1 MSTPSSDPDHPPGT
15 ARRTRSPRR
24 AAPIPTVAT
33 KLLIPPPARHL
44 IERERLYD
52 ALDDGVRHGLV
63 LLSAPAGA
71 GKTVLLSA
79 WIAAREL
86 PGPACWLSLDGEDN
100 DANRLLANLL
110 SALRG
115 GGTPEH
121 GGRTRGHGGGTP
133 QHGGRTRGHGGGTP
147 QHGGRTPGHGGGTP
161 ASGGTPEPGGG
172 TLDDL
177 VAPAGAGTERF
188 LALLVNGLA
197 ELRSPLVLVLD
208 EVHELTNPP
217 AATAID
223 FLVRHAPEQLHI
235 VLAGRADPPLP
246 IERLRAGGALTEL
259 RIGELAFNRE
269 ETAELC
275 KRLELKLSD
284 TEIDSLW
291 ARTEGW
297 PAAMR
302 LAALSLRG
310 HSDPG
315 RFLADF
321 AGTDRAVADYLIAEV
336 LARLPKDSREFMLRT
351 SLVDELNPELADA
364 LTGREGGTLPLMELE
379 RLGAPVQPTAVDG
392 RWYRYH
398 PLFAELLRA
407 HLHHSHPQEIPSL
420 HRRAARWYAEQG
432 RAMLAIRHALAGE
445 DWQQAG
451 GLIAEHWLELFLRG
465 GSAAMRGPM
474 AQLPAEVVA
483 SDPRLAA
490 AVAGSRLQDGDLQDA
505 ERLLALAREVGEQAG
520 QSVAGQTGA
529 GQTDPS
535 QTDPSHANPSH
546 ADAIHHAGHTDIS
559 QTNAIIA
566 AVGLRHA
573 RLRVHPADAARLA
586 GELSAAAHDCT
597 HHCWTALRS
606 FALCELGATLLW
618 SGGAL
623 ETATSHLHEALAL
636 ATEHQHEHIAL
647 DCLAQLTVVNVLR
660 GELTQ
665 AWERG
670 TRAVELAEQHGWCEG
685 PAAACAHLAAA
696 ACAYQLGEF
705 ERAEGLLARAA
716 AAADTAETPVRL
728 AVGLLQALTLAAAG
742 QRSAA
747 RGALTLSAI
756 RSELGDGA
764 PAPDFLRLAL
774 EDTEPRVLMAAGEVE
789 QARATLAGALD
800 RAPDSP
806 ALLVRQA
813 SFELRDG
820 EPELARASLARAR
833 ASQGP
838 RLHPTVLLEQWLL
851 QALADEAAGE
861 PRIASEALD
870 RALALAEREPYRAAF
885 LLNGPAVRE
894 LLELQA
900 QHGTAH
906 PALLEVLLDGVGQ
919 GPARAGA
926 LPEPLTEREQ
936 RILRYLPTMLTNAE
950 IGAEVFVSLN
960 TVKTHLRSIY
970 RKLEA
975 NGRADAVERARRLGL
990 LPTGIKRPR
999 VVQRV

>member
-1 MSTPSSDPDHPPGT
+1 MSTPSFDPDQPTGT
-15 ARRTRSPRR
+15 PRRKRSPLR
-24 AAPIPTVAT
+24 ATPIPTVAT

-44 IERERLYD
+44 IERERLYSN
-52 ALDDGVRHGLV
+52 LDEGVRQGIV

-79 WIAAREL
+79 WIAARKL

-110 SALRG
+110 CALRG
-115 GGTPEH
+115 GATPER
-121 GGRTRGHGGGTP
+121 GGATAEPNRAAHEPSRRP
-133 QHGGRTRGHGGGTP
+133 YE
-147 QHGGRTPGHGGGTP
+147 
-161 ASGGTPEPGGG
+161 SGGA
-172 TLDDL
+172 LDDL

-188 LALLVNGLA
+188 LALLVNALA

-208 EVHELTNPP
+208 EIHELTSPP
-217 AATAID
+217 AAAAID

-246 IERLRAGGALTEL
+246 IERLRAGGALAEL
-259 RIGELAFNRE
+259 RIAELAFNRE

-275 KRLELKLSD
+275 EQLELELSD

-310 HSDPG
+310 HPEPG
-315 RFLADF
+315 RFLAEF

-336 LARLPKDSREFMLRT
+336 LARLPEDSREFMLRT
-351 SLVDELNPELADA
+351 CLVDELSPELADA

-407 HLHHSHPQEIPSL
+407 HLHHAHPREIPSL

-445 DWQQAG
+445 AWQQAG

-474 AQLPAEVVA
+474 AQLPPEVVA

-505 ERLLALAREVGEQAG
+505 ERLLAIAREVGNH
-520 QSVAGQTGA
+520 
-529 GQTDPS
+529 TDPTTTAS
-535 QTDPSHANPSH
+535 P
-546 ADAIHHAGHTDIS
+546 ADAS

-573 RLRVHPADAARLA
+573 RLRVHPGDAERLA
-586 GELSAAAHDCT
+586 DELSAAAHHGT
-597 HHCWTALRS
+597 RHCWTALRS

-618 SGGAL
+618 SGGGVERAI
-623 ETATSHLHEALAL
+623 AHLHEALAL
-636 ATEHQHEHIAL
+636 ATEHQHEQIAL
-647 DCLAQLTVVNVLR
+647 DCLAQLAVVNVLR

-665 AWERG
+665 ARERS
-670 TRAVELAEQHGWCEG
+670 TRAVELAEQRGWCEG

-696 ACAYQLGEF
+696 TCAYHLGEF
-705 ERAEGLLARAA
+705 ERSEGLLARAA

-728 AVGLLQALTLAAAG
+728 TVGLLQALTLAAAG

-747 RGALTLSAI
+747 RGTLTLSAI
-756 RSELGDGA
+756 RSELADGA
-764 PAPDFLRLAL
+764 PAPGFLRLAL
-774 EDTEPRVLMAAGEVE
+774 EDTEPRVLMAAGEIE

-806 ALLVRQA
+806 TLLVRQA

-820 EPELARASLARAR
+820 EPALARASLARAC
-833 ASQGP
+833 AVQTP
-838 RLHPTVLLEQWLL
+838 RPYPAVLLEHWLL
-851 QALADEAAGE
+851 QALADQAAGDHQA
-861 PRIASEALD
+861 ASEALD
-870 RALALAEREPYRAAF
+870 RALALAEREPFRHAF

-900 QHGTAH
+900 REGTAH

-919 GPARAGA
+919 GPVNGA
-926 LPEPLTEREQ
+926 APAEPLTEREQ

-999 VVQRV
+999 VVERV

>member
-1 MSTPSSDPDHPPGT
+1 MSTPSSDPDQPG
-15 ARRTRSPRR
+15 ARPRLRSPGK
-24 AAPIPTVAT
+24 AALIPTVAT

-52 ALDDGVRHGLV
+52 SLDEGVQQGVV

-79 WIAAREL
+79 WIAARAL

-100 DANRLLANLL
+100 DVNRLLANLL
-110 SALRG
+110 SALR
-115 GGTPEH
+115 T
-121 GGRTRGHGGGTP
+121 TD
-133 QHGGRTRGHGGGTP
+133 
-147 QHGGRTPGHGGGTP
+147 
-161 ASGGTPEPGGG
+161 ALEPGGA
-172 TLDDL
+172 LDDL

-188 LALLVNGLA
+188 LALLVNALA

-208 EVHELTNPP
+208 EIHELTSPP
-217 AATAID
+217 AVAAID

-235 VLAGRADPPLP
+235 VLGGRADPPLP

-259 RIGELAFNRE
+259 RIAELAFNRE

-275 KRLELKLSD
+275 VRLELGLSD
-284 TEIDSLW
+284 SEIDTLW

-297 PAAMR
+297 PAAIR

-310 HSDPG
+310 HANPG
-315 RFLADF
+315 RFLAEF

-336 LARLPKDSREFMLRT
+336 LARLPEDSREFMLRT
-351 SLVDELNPELADA
+351 CLVDELSPELADA

-379 RLGAPVQPTAVDG
+379 RLGAPVQPSAGDG

-407 HLHHSHPQEIPSL
+407 HLHHAHPREIPSL
-420 HRRAARWYAEQG
+420 HRRAAGWYAEQG
-432 RAMLAIRHALAGE
+432 QAMLAIRHALAGE

-451 GLIAEHWLELFLRG
+451 GLIAEHWLELFLHG

-474 AQLPAEVVA
+474 AQLPPEVVA

-505 ERLLALAREVGEQAG
+505 ERLLAIAREVG
-520 QSVAGQTGA
+520 SDT
-529 GQTDPS
+529 S
-535 QTDPSHANPSH
+535 QTR
-546 ADAIHHAGHTDIS
+546 
-559 QTNAIIA
+559 AIIA

-573 RLRVHPADAARLA
+573 RLRVHPGDAERAA
-586 GELSAAAHDCT
+586 GKLSAAAHHCT
-597 HHCWTALRS
+597 PHCWSALRS
-606 FALCELGATLLW
+606 FALCELGATQLW
-618 SGGAL
+618 SGGDVEPAV
-623 ETATSHLHEALAL
+623 ANLHEALAL
-636 ATEHQHEHIAL
+636 ATEHQHEQIAL
-647 DCLAQLTVVNVLR
+647 DCLAQLAVVNVLR

-665 AWERG
+665 ARERSA
-670 TRAVELAEQHGWCEG
+670 RAVELAEQRGWCEG
-685 PAAACAHLAAA
+685 PAGACAHLAAA
-696 ACAYQLGEF
+696 TCAYQLGEL

-728 AVGLLQALTLAAAG
+728 TVGLLQALTLAAAG

-747 RGALTLSAI
+747 RGTLTLSAI
-756 RSELGDGA
+756 RSELADGA
-764 PAPDFLRLAL
+764 PAPGFLRLAL
-774 EDTEPRVLMAAGEVE
+774 EDIESRVLMAAEEVE

-800 RAPDSP
+800 RTPNSAV
-806 ALLVRQA
+806 LLVRQA

-820 EPELARASLARAR
+820 EPELARASLVRAR
-833 ASQGP
+833 AAQTP
-838 RLHPTVLLEQWLL
+838 HPHPAVLLELWLL
-851 QALADEAAGE
+851 QAMVDHAAGD
-861 PRIASEALD
+861 RRAASEALD
-870 RALALAEREPYRAAF
+870 CALALAEREPFRDAF

-900 QHGTAH
+900 QDGTAH

-919 GPARAGA
+919 GPVKEATLA
-926 LPEPLTEREQ
+926 EPLTEREQ

-975 NGRADAVERARRLGL
+975 NGRADAVERARQLGL

>member
-1 MSTPSSDPDHPPGT
+1 MSTPSSDPNQPPGT
-15 ARRTRSPRR
+15 LRRRQVPSR
-24 AAPIPTVAT
+24 AAAIPTVST
-33 KLLIPPPARHL
+33 KLLIPPPSRHL
-44 IERERLYD
+44 VERERLYD
-52 ALDDGVRHGLV
+52 TLDDGVRHGIV

-86 PGPACWLSLDGEDN
+86 PGRACWLSLDGEDN

-115 GGTPEH
+115 GGTSEHGGVPEH
-121 GGRTRGHGGGTP
+121 G
-133 QHGGRTRGHGGGTP
+133 
-147 QHGGRTPGHGGGTP
+147 
-161 ASGGTPEPGGG
+161 GGTPEPGGG
-172 TLDDL
+172 THEPGGALDDL
-177 VAPAGAGTERF
+177 VPPAGTGTERF

-208 EVHELTNPP
+208 EIHELTSPP
-217 AATAID
+217 AAAAID

-246 IERLRAGGALTEL
+246 TERLRAGGALTEL
-259 RIGELAFNRE
+259 RIAELAFNRE

-275 KRLELKLSD
+275 KRLELALSD

-310 HSDPG
+310 HSAPG
-315 RFLADF
+315 RFLAEF

-336 LARLPKDSREFMLRT
+336 LARLPEDSRDFMLRT
-351 SLVDELNPELADA
+351 CLVDELSAELADA

-407 HLHHSHPQEIPSL
+407 HLHHAHPREIPSL
-420 HRRAARWYAEQG
+420 HSRAARWYAEQG

-451 GLIAEHWLELFLRG
+451 GLIAEHWLELFLHG
-465 GSAAMRGPM
+465 GTAAMRGPM
-474 AQLPAEVVA
+474 AQLPPEVVA

-505 ERLLALAREVGEQAG
+505 ERLLALAREVGEK
-520 QSVAGQTGA
+520 V
-529 GQTDPS
+529 S
-535 QTDPSHANPSH
+535 QPR
-546 ADAIHHAGHTDIS
+546 
-559 QTNAIIA
+559 AIIA

-573 RLRVHPADAARLA
+573 RLRVHPGDAERFAH
-586 GELSAAAHDCT
+586 ELSAAAHECT
-597 HHCWTALRS
+597 RHCWTALRS

-618 SGGAL
+618 SGGDL
-623 ETATSHLHEALAL
+623 ETAITHLHEALAL
-636 ATEHQHEHIAL
+636 ATEHQHEQIAL
-647 DCLAQLTVVNVLR
+647 DCLAQLAFVNVLR

-665 AWERG
+665 AQERS

-685 PAAACAHLAAA
+685 PAGACAQLAAA
-696 ACAYQLGEF
+696 ACAYHRGEL
-705 ERAEGLLARAA
+705 ERGEGLLTGAA
-716 AAADTAETPVRL
+716 AAADTAETPVRM

-747 RGALTLSAI
+747 RGTLKLSAI
-756 RSELGDGA
+756 RSELSDGA
-764 PAPDFLRLAL
+764 PAPGFLRLMLDDA
-774 EDTEPRVLMAAGEVE
+774 EPRVLMAAGEVE
-789 QARATLAGALD
+789 QARATLAGALEG
-800 RAPDSP
+800 APDSP
-806 ALLVRQA
+806 VLLVRQA

-820 EPELARASLARAR
+820 KPALARASLARAR
-833 ASQGP
+833 AAEQTP
-838 RLHPTVLLEQWLL
+838 HPHLAVLIEQWLL
-851 QALADEAAGE
+851 QALAERASGE
-861 PRIASEALD
+861 HQAASEALD
-870 RALALAEREPYRAAF
+870 RALALAEREPFRDAF

-900 QHGTAH
+900 QDGTAH

-919 GPARAGA
+919 GPTNVGA
-926 LPEPLTEREQ
+926 SAEPLTEREQ

-970 RKLEA
+970 RKLDA
-975 NGRADAVERARRLGL
+975 NGRADAVEKARRQGL
-990 LPTGIKRPR
+990 LPAGIKRPR

>member
-1 MSTPSSDPDHPPGT
+1 MRTEIGHPHEEVQLMSTPSSDPDQPRGT
-15 ARRTRSPRR
+15 VRRTRSPLR
-24 AAPIPTVAT
+24 AASIPTVAT

-44 IERERLYD
+44 IERERLYET
-52 ALDDGVRHGLV
+52 LDEGVRGGIV

-100 DANRLLANLL
+100 DVNRLLENLL
-110 SALRG
+110 SALRSAG
-115 GGTPEH
+115 
-121 GGRTRGHGGGTP
+121 
-133 QHGGRTRGHGGGTP
+133 
-147 QHGGRTPGHGGGTP
+147 
-161 ASGGTPEPGGG
+161 APEPGDA
-172 TLDDL
+172 LDGL

-208 EVHELTNPP
+208 EIHELTSPP
-217 AATAID
+217 AAAAID

-246 IERLRAGGALTEL
+246 TERLRAGGALTEL
-259 RIGELAFNRE
+259 RIAELAFNRE

-275 KRLELKLSD
+275 KRLELALSD

-310 HSDPG
+310 HSEPG
-315 RFLADF
+315 RFLVEF

-336 LARLPKDSREFMLRT
+336 LARLPEDSREFMLRT
-351 SLVDELNPELADA
+351 CLVDELSPELADA

-407 HLHHSHPQEIPSL
+407 HLHHAHPREIPSL

-451 GLIAEHWLELFLRG
+451 GLIAEHWLELFLHG
-465 GSAAMRGPM
+465 GTAAMRGPM
-474 AQLPAEVVA
+474 AQLPPEVVA

-505 ERLLALAREVGEQAG
+505 ERLLALAREVGEK
-520 QSVAGQTGA
+520 T
-529 GQTDPS
+529 S
-535 QTDPSHANPSH
+535 QTRA
-546 ADAIHHAGHTDIS
+546 T
-559 QTNAIIA
+559 IA
-566 AVGLRHA
+566 VVGLRHA
-573 RLRVHPADAARLA
+573 RLRVHPGDAERLA
-586 GELSAAAHDCT
+586 RELSAAAHDCT
-597 HHCWTALRS
+597 RHCWTALRS

-618 SGGAL
+618 SGGDL
-623 ETATSHLHEALAL
+623 ETATAHLHEALAL
-636 ATEHQHEHIAL
+636 ATEHQHEQIAL
-647 DCLAQLTVVNVLR
+647 DCLAQLAFVNVLR

-665 AWERG
+665 AQERS
-670 TRAVELAEQHGWCEG
+670 TRAVELAERRGWREG
-685 PAAACAHLAAA
+685 PAGACAQLAAA
-696 ACAYQLGEF
+696 ACAYHRGEF
-705 ERAEGLLARAA
+705 ERGEGLLTGAA
-716 AAADTAETPVRL
+716 AAADTAETPVRM

-747 RGALTLSAI
+747 RGTLKLSAI
-756 RSELGDGA
+756 RSELSNGA
-764 PAPDFLRLAL
+764 PAPGFLRLMLDDA
-774 EDTEPRVLMAAGEVE
+774 EPRVLMAAGEVE
-789 QARATLAGALD
+789 QARATLAGALEG
-800 RAPDSP
+800 APDS
-806 ALLVRQA
+806 AVLLARQA

-833 ASQGP
+833 VAEQTP
-838 RLHPTVLLEQWLL
+838 YPHLAVLIEQWLL
-851 QALADEAAGE
+851 QALAERATGEHEA
-861 PRIASEALD
+861 ASEALD
-870 RALALAEREPYRAAF
+870 RALALAEREPFRDAF

-900 QHGTAH
+900 RDGTAH

-919 GPARAGA
+919 GPMSAGA
-926 LPEPLTEREQ
+926 PAEPLTEREQ

-970 RKLEA
+970 RKLDA
-975 NGRADAVERARRLGL
+975 NGRAEAVEKARRLGM
-990 LPTGIKRPR
+990 LPAGIKRPR

>member
-1 MSTPSSDPDHPPGT
+1 MSTPSLDQDQPLG
-15 ARRTRSPRR
+15 ARLTRSSPGG
-24 AAPIPTVAT
+24 ASIPTVAT
-33 KLLIPPPARHL
+33 KLLIPPPSRHL
-44 IERERLYD
+44 IERERLYET
-52 ALDDGVRHGLV
+52 LDEGVRQGIV
-63 LLSAPAGA
+63 LLAAPAGA

-79 WIAAREL
+79 WIAARQL

-100 DANRLLANLL
+100 DVSRLLENLL
-110 SALRG
+110 SALR
-115 GGTPEH
+115 
-121 GGRTRGHGGGTP
+121 
-133 QHGGRTRGHGGGTP
+133 
-147 QHGGRTPGHGGGTP
+147 
-161 ASGGTPEPGGG
+161 SGGTPEPGGA
-172 TLDDL
+172 LADL

-188 LALLVNGLA
+188 LALLVNALA
-197 ELRSPLVLVLD
+197 ELSAPLVLVLD
-208 EVHELTNPP
+208 EVHELTSRP
-217 AATAID
+217 AAVAID
-223 FLVRHAPEQLHI
+223 FLVRHAPPQLHI

-259 RIGELAFNRE
+259 RIAELAFNRE

-275 KRLELKLSD
+275 GRLELELSD

-310 HSDPG
+310 HSEPG
-315 RFLADF
+315 RFLAEF

-336 LARLPKDSREFMLRT
+336 LARLPEDSREFMLRT
-351 SLVDELNPELADA
+351 CLVDELNPELADA
-364 LTGREGGTLPLMELE
+364 LTGSEGGTLPLLELE
-379 RLGAPVQPTAVDG
+379 RLGAPVQPTAGDG

-407 HLHHSHPQEIPSL
+407 HLHHAYPREIPSL

-432 RAMLAIRHALAGE
+432 QAMLAIRHALAGE

-451 GLIAEHWLELFLRG
+451 GLITEHWLQLFLRG

-474 AQLPAEVVA
+474 AQLPPEVVA

-505 ERLLALAREVGEQAG
+505 ERLLGVAREL
-520 QSVAGQTGA
+520 GA
-529 GQTDPS
+529 DT
-535 QTDPSHANPSH
+535 
-546 ADAIHHAGHTDIS
+546 S

-573 RLRVHPADAARLA
+573 RLRVHPGDAERLA
-586 GELSAAAHDCT
+586 HELSAAAHDSSR
-597 HHCWTALRS
+597 HCWTALRS

-618 SGGAL
+618 SGGDVESAI
-623 ETATSHLHEALAL
+623 AHLREALAL
-636 ATEHQHEHIAL
+636 ATEHQHEQIAL
-647 DCLAQLTVVNVLR
+647 DCLAQLAVVNVLR

-665 AWERG
+665 ARERSA
-670 TRAVELAEQHGWCEG
+670 RAVELAEQRGWCEG
-685 PAAACAHLAAA
+685 PAGACAHLAAA
-696 ACAYQLGEF
+696 TCAYQLGEF

-716 AAADTAETPVRL
+716 ADTAETPVRL
-728 AVGLLQALTLAAAG
+728 TAGLLYALTLAAAG

-747 RGALTLSAI
+747 RGTLTLSAI
-756 RSELGDGA
+756 RSELADGA
-764 PAPDFLRLAL
+764 PAPGFLRLVL
-774 EDTEPRVLMAAGEVE
+774 KDTEPRVLMAAGEVE

-813 SFELRDG
+813 SFELHDG

-833 ASQGP
+833 ATHAP
-838 RLHPTVLLEQWLL
+838 RPHPAVLLELWLL
-851 QALADEAAGE
+851 QAMADQAAGD
-861 PRIASEALD
+861 RQAASEALD
-870 RALALAEREPYRAAF
+870 RALALAEREPFRDAF

-900 QHGTAH
+900 QDGTAH
-906 PALLEVLLDGVGQ
+906 PALLEVLLDGVGE
-919 GPARAGA
+919 GPVDGA
-926 LPEPLTEREQ
+926 ALAEPLTEREQ

-999 VVQRV
+999 IVQRV

>member
-1 MSTPSSDPDHPPGT
+1 MSTPSSDPDQPSGT
-15 ARRTRSPRR
+15 ASRTRSPLS

-44 IERERLYD
+44 IERERLYET
-52 ALDDGVRHGLV
+52 LDEGLQQGIV

-79 WIAAREL
+79 WIAAHEL
-86 PGPACWLSLDGEDN
+86 PGPTCWLSLDGEDN
-100 DANRLLANLL
+100 DANRLLANLM

-115 GGTPEH
+115 
-121 GGRTRGHGGGTP
+121 
-133 QHGGRTRGHGGGTP
+133 
-147 QHGGRTPGHGGGTP
+147 
-161 ASGGTPEPGGG
+161 SGVLEPSG
-172 TLDDL
+172 TLDNL
-177 VAPAGAGTERF
+177 LAPAGAGTKRF

-208 EVHELTNPP
+208 EVHELTSPP
-217 AATAID
+217 AAAAID

-259 RIGELAFNRE
+259 RIAELAFNRE

-275 KRLELKLSD
+275 KRLELALSD
-284 TEIDSLW
+284 TEIDTLW

-310 HSDPG
+310 HSEPG
-315 RFLADF
+315 RFLAEF

-336 LARLPKDSREFMLRT
+336 LARLPEDSREFMLRT
-351 SLVDELNPELADA
+351 CLVDELSPELADA

-379 RLGAPVQPTAVDG
+379 RLGAPVQPTAGDG

-407 HLHHSHPQEIPSL
+407 HLHHAHPREIPSL

-432 RAMLAIRHALAGE
+432 QAMLAIRHALAGE

-451 GLIAEHWLELFLRG
+451 GLIAEHWLELFLHG

-474 AQLPAEVVA
+474 AQLPPEVVA

-490 AVAGSRLQDGDLQDA
+490 AIAGSRLQDGDLQDA
-505 ERLLALAREVGEQAG
+505 ERLLAIARELGEKTS
-520 QSVAGQTGA
+520 QSAASQTEA
-529 GQTDPS
+529 RQTDSSHPNTS
-535 QTDPSHANPSH
+535 PTKTSPTNTILTD
-546 ADAIHHAGHTDIS
+546 AGHPNTIHTDTH
-559 QTNAIIA
+559 QTRALIA

-573 RLRVHPADAARLA
+573 RLRVHPGDAERLA
-586 GELSAAAHDCT
+586 RELSAAAHDCT
-597 HHCWTALRS
+597 RHCWTALRS

-618 SGGAL
+618 SGGDV
-623 ETATSHLHEALAL
+623 ETATTHLHEALAL
-636 ATEHQHEHIAL
+636 ATQHQHEQIAL
-647 DCLAQLTVVNVLR
+647 DCLAQLAVVNVLR

-665 AWERG
+665 AHERS
-670 TRAVELAEQHGWCEG
+670 TRAVELAEQRGWCEG

-696 ACAYQLGEF
+696 TCAYQLGEF

-728 AVGLLQALTLAAAG
+728 TVGLLQALTLAAAG

-756 RSELGDGA
+756 RSELADGA
-764 PAPDFLRLAL
+764 PAPGFLRLAL

-806 ALLVRQA
+806 TLLVRQA

-820 EPELARASLARAR
+820 EPALARASLTRAR
-833 ASQGP
+833 AVQTP
-838 RLHPTVLLEQWLL
+838 RPYPAVLLEQRLL
-851 QALADEAAGE
+851 QALADHAAGDHQA
-861 PRIASEALD
+861 ASEALD
-870 RALALAEREPYRAAF
+870 RALALAEREPFRHAF

-900 QHGTAH
+900 REGTAH

-919 GPARAGA
+919 GPRNGA
-926 LPEPLTEREQ
+926 ALAEPLTEREQ

>member
-1 MSTPSSDPDHPPGT
+1 MSTPSSEPDQLPGT
-15 ARRTRSPRR
+15 ARQARSPLTT

-44 IERERLYD
+44 IERGRLYD
-52 ALDDGVRHGLV
+52 TLDEGVAEGIV

-100 DANRLLANLL
+100 DANRLLENLL
-110 SALRG
+110 SALRSTG
-115 GGTPEH
+115 ALES
-121 GGRTRGHGGGTP
+121 RG
-133 QHGGRTRGHGGGTP
+133 
-147 QHGGRTPGHGGGTP
+147 
-161 ASGGTPEPGGG
+161 ALE
-172 TLDDL
+172 DL
-177 VAPAGAGTERF
+177 VAPVGADTERF

-197 ELRSPLVLVLD
+197 ELRSPVVLVLD
-208 EVHELTNPP
+208 EIHELASPP
-217 AATAID
+217 AAAAID
-223 FLVRHAPEQLHI
+223 FLVRHAPEQLRI
-235 VLAGRADPPLP
+235 VLAGRADPALP
-246 IERLRAGGALTEL
+246 TERLRASGALTEL
-259 RIGELAFNRE
+259 RIAELALNRE

-275 KRLELKLSD
+275 GRLELALSD

-297 PAAMR
+297 PAAVR

-310 HSDPG
+310 HPSPG
-315 RFLADF
+315 RFIADF
-321 AGTDRAVADYLIAEV
+321 AGTDRAVADYLISEV
-336 LARLPKDSREFMLRT
+336 LARLPEDNREFMLHT
-351 SLVDELNPELADA
+351 CLVDAVSPELADA
-364 LTGREGGTLPLMELE
+364 LTGREGGTLPLAELE
-379 RLGAPVQPTAVDG
+379 RMGAPVQPTAADG

-398 PLFAELLRA
+398 PLFGELLRA
-407 HLHHSHPQEIPSL
+407 HLRHDHPEQIPSL

-432 RAMLAIRHALAGE
+432 QAMPAIRHALAGE

-451 GLIAEHWLELFLRG
+451 GLIAEHWLELFLHG
-465 GSAAMRGPM
+465 GSAAMRGPV
-474 AQLPAEVVA
+474 AQLPPEVVA
-483 SDPRLAA
+483 SDPRLSA

-505 ERLLALAREVGEQAG
+505 QRLLVIARKAGERG
-520 QSVAGQTGA
+520 
-529 GQTDPS
+529 S
-535 QTDPSHANPSH
+535 QTE
-546 ADAIHHAGHTDIS
+546 
-559 QTNAIIA
+559 AIIA
-566 AVGLRHA
+566 AVALRHA
-573 RLRVHPADAARLA
+573 RLDAHPADAERFAH
-586 GELSAAAHDCT
+586 ELSAAAHACT
-597 HHCWTALRS
+597 RHCWTALRS
-606 FALCELGATLLW
+606 FALCDLGATLLW
-618 SGGAL
+618 SDGDI
-623 ETATSHLHEALAL
+623 ETAVAHLHEALAL
-636 ATEHQHEHIAL
+636 ATEHQHEQIAL
-647 DCLAQLTVVNVLR
+647 DCLAQLATVNLLR

-665 AWERG
+665 GQERG
-670 TRAVELAEQHGWCEG
+670 ARAVELAEQHGWCEG

-696 ACAYQLGEF
+696 TCAYQLGEF
-705 ERAEGLLARAA
+705 ERAEVLLARAA

-747 RGALTLSAI
+747 RGALKLSAI
-756 RSELGDGA
+756 RSELADGA
-764 PAPDFLRLAL
+764 PMPGFLRLAL

-789 QARATLAGALD
+789 QARAMLAGALD
-800 RAPDSP
+800 RAPENP

-813 SFELRDG
+813 SFELGDG

-833 ASQGP
+833 SQEAP
-838 RLHPTVLLEQWLL
+838 HTHPAVLLEQWLL
-851 QALADEAAGE
+851 QALADRAAGE
-861 PRIASEALD
+861 PRAASEALD
-870 RALALAEREPYRAAF
+870 RALALAEREPFRDAF

-900 QHGTAH
+900 QDGTAH

-919 GPARAGA
+919 GPVSGGA

-970 RKLEA
+970 RKLNA

-990 LPTGIKRPR
+990 LPAGIKRPR

>member
-1 MSTPSSDPDHPPGT
+1 MSTPSSDPQQPPGT
-15 ARRTRSPRR
+15 VRRTRSPLT

-44 IERERLYD
+44 IERERLYET
-52 ALDDGVRHGLV
+52 LDEGVQQGIV

-79 WIAAREL
+79 WIAAHEL
-86 PGPACWLSLDGEDN
+86 PGPACWLSLDAEDN
-100 DANRLLANLL
+100 QVNRLLASLL

-115 GGTPEH
+115 GG
-121 GGRTRGHGGGTP
+121 
-133 QHGGRTRGHGGGTP
+133 
-147 QHGGRTPGHGGGTP
+147 
-161 ASGGTPEPGGG
+161 ASESDGALDDGA
-172 TLDDL
+172 LDDL

-188 LALLVNGLA
+188 LALLVNALA
-197 ELRSPLVLVLD
+197 ELRSPLVLLLD
-208 EVHELTNPP
+208 EIHELTSPP
-217 AATAID
+217 AAAALD

-259 RIGELAFNRE
+259 RIAELAFNRE
-269 ETAELC
+269 ETVELC
-275 KRLELKLSD
+275 ERLELTLSH

-310 HSDPG
+310 HSEPE
-315 RFLADF
+315 RFLAEF

-336 LARLPKDSREFMLRT
+336 LARLPEDSREFMLRT
-351 SLVDELNPELADA
+351 CLVDELSPELADA
-364 LTGREGGTLPLMELE
+364 LTGREGGTLPLVELE

-407 HLHHSHPQEIPSL
+407 HLHHTHPREIPSL

-432 RAMLAIRHALAGE
+432 QAMLAIRHALAGE

-465 GSAAMRGPM
+465 GSATMRGPM
-474 AQLPAEVVA
+474 AQLPPEVVA

-505 ERLLALAREVGEQAG
+505 ERLLAIAREVGKPD
-520 QSVAGQTGA
+520 TNPNH
-529 GQTDPS
+529 TD
-535 QTDPSHANPSH
+535 T
-546 ADAIHHAGHTDIS
+546 GHTDTS

-566 AVGLRHA
+566 TVGLRHA
-573 RLRVHPADAARLA
+573 RLRVHPGDAERLA

-618 SGGAL
+618 SDGDA
-623 ETATSHLHEALAL
+623 ETASTHLHEALAL
-636 ATEHQHEHIAL
+636 ATEHQHEQIAL
-647 DCLAQLTVVNVLR
+647 DCLAQLAVVNVLR

-665 AWERG
+665 ARERS
-670 TRAVELAEQHGWCEG
+670 TRAVELAEQRGWCEG

-696 ACAYQLGEF
+696 TCAYQLGEF

-728 AVGLLQALTLAAAG
+728 TVGLLQALTLAAAG

-756 RSELGDGA
+756 RSELADGA
-764 PAPDFLRLAL
+764 PAPGFLRLAL

-806 ALLVRQA
+806 TLLVRQA

-833 ASQGP
+833 ASQTP
-838 RLHPTVLLEQWLL
+838 RPYPAVLLEQWLL
-851 QALADEAAGE
+851 QALADQAAGDHQA
-861 PRIASEALD
+861 ASEALD
-870 RALALAEREPYRAAF
+870 RALALAEREPFRHAF

-900 QHGTAH
+900 REGTAH

-919 GPARAGA
+919 GPRNGA
-926 LPEPLTEREQ
+926 ALAEPLTEREQ

-970 RKLEA
+970 RKLDA

-990 LPTGIKRPR
+990 LPAGIKRPR

>member
-1 MSTPSSDPDHPPGT
+1 MSIPSSEPDQLPGT
-15 ARRTRSPRR
+15 ARRARSPLTV
-24 AAPIPTVAT
+24 AALPLAAVPIPAATLAAVPPPAAPLPTAPIPTVAT

-44 IERERLYD
+44 IERGRLYD
-52 ALDDGVRHGLV
+52 ILDEGVEEGIV

-86 PGPACWLSLDGEDN
+86 PGPTCWLSLDGEDN
-100 DANRLLANLL
+100 DANRLLENLL

-115 GGTPEH
+115 AGALE
-121 GGRTRGHGGGTP
+121 
-133 QHGGRTRGHGGGTP
+133 
-147 QHGGRTPGHGGGTP
+147 
-161 ASGGTPEPGGG
+161 SGGA
-172 TLDDL
+172 LDDL
-177 VAPAGAGTERF
+177 VAPAGAGTERS

-197 ELRSPLVLVLD
+197 ELRSPVVLVLD
-208 EVHELTNPP
+208 EIHELTSPP
-217 AATAID
+217 AAAAID
-223 FLVRHAPEQLHI
+223 FLVRHAPQQLRI

-246 IERLRAGGALTEL
+246 TERLRASGALTEL
-259 RIGELAFNRE
+259 RIAELALNRE

-275 KRLELKLSD
+275 GQLELALSD

-291 ARTEGW
+291 TRTEGW
-297 PAAMR
+297 PAAVR

-310 HSDPG
+310 HPSPG

-321 AGTDRAVADYLIAEV
+321 AGTDRAVADYLISEV
-336 LARLPKDSREFMLRT
+336 LARLPEDNREFMLHT
-351 SLVDELNPELADA
+351 CLVDAVSPELADA
-364 LTGREGGTLPLMELE
+364 LTGREGGTLPLAELE
-379 RLGAPVQPTAVDG
+379 RLGAPVQPTAADG

-398 PLFAELLRA
+398 PLFGELLRA
-407 HLHHSHPQEIPSL
+407 HLRHAYPQEIPSL

-432 RAMLAIRHALAGE
+432 QGMLAIRHALAGE

-451 GLIAEHWLELFLRG
+451 GLIAEHWLELFLHG

-474 AQLPAEVVA
+474 AQLPPEVVA

-505 ERLLALAREVGEQAG
+505 GRLLAIAREAGEQEG
-520 QSVAGQTGA
+520 
-529 GQTDPS
+529 S
-535 QTDPSHANPSH
+535 QTK
-546 ADAIHHAGHTDIS
+546 
-559 QTNAIIA
+559 AIIA

-573 RLRVHPADAARLA
+573 RLRVHPDDAERLA
-586 GELSAAAHDCT
+586 RELSAVAHDCT
-597 HHCWTALRS
+597 RHCWTALRS
-606 FALCELGATLLW
+606 FALCDLGATLLW
-618 SGGAL
+618 SGGDV
-623 ETATSHLHEALAL
+623 ETAVAHLHEALAL
-636 ATEHQHEHIAL
+636 ATEHQHEQIAL
-647 DCLAQLTVVNVLR
+647 DCLAQLAVVNVLR

-665 AWERG
+665 AQERSAR
-670 TRAVELAEQHGWCEG
+670 TMELAEQHGWCEG
-685 PAAACAHLAAA
+685 SAAACAHLAAA
-696 ACAYQLGEF
+696 TCAYQLGEF

-728 AVGLLQALTLAAAG
+728 TVGMLQALTLATAG
-742 QRSAA
+742 QRAAA
-747 RGALTLSAI
+747 RGALKLRAI
-756 RSELGDGA
+756 RSELVDGA
-764 PAPDFLRLAL
+764 PAPGFLRLAL
-774 EDTEPRVLMAAGEVE
+774 TYTEPRVLMAAGEVE

-800 RAPDSP
+800 EAPDDA

-813 SFELRDG
+813 SFELHEG

-833 ASQGP
+833 AEGTP
-838 RLHPTVLLEQWLL
+838 HLHPAVLLEQWLL
-851 QALADEAAGE
+851 QALADQAAGDHQ
-861 PRIASEALD
+861 AACEALD
-870 RALALAEREPYRAAF
+870 RALALAEREPFRDAF
-885 LLNGPAVRE
+885 LMNGPAVRE

-900 QHGTAH
+900 QDGTAH

-919 GPARAGA
+919 GPTNSAP

-970 RKLEA
+970 RKLNA

-990 LPTGIKRPR
+990 LPAGIKRPR